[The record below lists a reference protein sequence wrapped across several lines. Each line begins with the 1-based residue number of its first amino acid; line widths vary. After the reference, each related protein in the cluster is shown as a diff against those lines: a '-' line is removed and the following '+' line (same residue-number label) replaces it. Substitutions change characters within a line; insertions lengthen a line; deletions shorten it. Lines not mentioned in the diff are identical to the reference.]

1 MKLFKKLI
9 RHKAEKAAVRLLL
22 AYEKARKK
30 SSEIR
35 KHCRGGHW
43 PSADERCSPLP
54 RCLKTPPLT
63 TGLFFYLFKCSVN
76 YSCKPLTVMTT
87 IPAKYA
93 APKTPIPANITVRSF
108 QISNGFISLCN
119 YSIYLQK
126 KKSTVFYKSEY
137 FNLCKLHKFL
147 ILQFR
152 FVNLQK
158 SFAGFLQFAPFDIS

>member
-1 MKLFKKLI
+1 MKLLKKLI
-9 RHKAEKAAVRLLL
+9 RHKAEKAAVRLLS

-63 TGLFFYLFKCSVN
+63 TGLIFYLFKCSVN

-108 QISNGFISLCN
+108 QIKQWVYFSLQLQYISPKEKINC
-119 YSIYLQK
+119 
-126 KKSTVFYKSEY
+126 
-137 FNLCKLHKFL
+137 
-147 ILQFR
+147 
-152 FVNLQK
+152 
-158 SFAGFLQFAPFDIS
+158 FLQNEILIFVQVIQKVCFCSFVL